1 MIEMMQNGPDVLLHV
16 KVVPG
21 ASRDK
26 IAGDLDGALKISVA
40 APPERG
46 AANKAV
52 CELIARTCGLRRQQ
66 VEVESGHTSPR
77 KVIRIHD
84 VQISAIQAALQA

>member
-1 MIEMMQNGPDVLLHV
+1 MIELKQDGTDVLLPV

-26 IAGDLDGALKISVA
+26 IAGELDGALKISVA

-46 AANKAV
+46 EANQAV
-52 CELIARTCGLRRQQ
+52 CELIARTLGLRKQQ
-66 VEVESGHTSPR
+66 VRVESGHASPR
-77 KVIRIHD
+77 KVLRIAGAEPGH
-84 VQISAIQAALQA
+84 VRETLGV